1 MICFNA
7 TLSLFRPDLDE
18 AEDPTEFNA
27 KKKTL
32 LDPEIHESFL
42 HPKTFKIGEIQL
54 KSETKVKTTS
64 QKRKNE
70 AVSNNPKKHK
80 FQFY

>member
-1 MICFNA
+1 MFNA
-7 TLSLFRPDLDE
+7 VLPLFRFGLDE
-18 AEDPTEFNA
+18 GEDPTEFNE

-42 HPKTFKIGEIQL
+42 HPKTFKIGKIQL
-54 KSETKVKTTS
+54 KSEPKVKTTS

-70 AVSNNPKKHK
+70 AVTNNPKKHK
-80 FQFY
+80 FQFS